1 MPKSTIFP
9 VPELVWSGKH
19 APGFNNGVSAEDIS
33 RLEVHGNPPE
43 GGNRLYLGD
52 NLPILLHLRGEYGG
66 SVDLIYIDP
75 PFDSSAEYRKKVFL
89 KTGTQPIRITE
100 SPQYS
105 DIWSGCGYL
114 QFIYERLLAAKL
126 LLKPGGN
133 MVLHCDWHRSH
144 HLRCLMDE
152 VFGPEN
158 FRNEI
163 VYCYSGG
170 GIPRSEMPKKHDV
183 LLWYSNGAGWTYN
196 AQYRSYSEGTLK
208 RGRTA
213 VKGGHARLREQGT
226 PVNDWWTDI
235 KKITSPTDPEKL
247 YYPTQKSEALLERII
262 NMLSDPGGLVLDF
275 FMGSGTAPAAAAKL
289 GRRFLGIDQNPAAVQ
304 TAVNR
309 LARMLGEAERCR
321 ETFPGF
327 EVFCAGGGEGRAQ
340 MGGCQPA
347 DGHLDA
353 QIDAGELRITAF
365 CSPRLKAIMDA
376 QQLRAE
382 DWRQTAE
389 AVFIDWDCDGEV
401 FRPSAAD
408 IPARRGLVSG
418 VYPVPQG
425 AGRIRIKAVDLLMGA
440 QTCELCVP
448 GSEQR
453 GPAFPD
459 PMKIQAKK
467 EGIENEGTDD

>member
-9 VPELVWSGKH
+9 APELVWSGKH

-213 VKGGHARLREQGT
+213 VKGEHARLREQGT
-226 PVNDWWTDI
+226 PVNDW
-235 KKITSPTDPEKL
+235 
-247 YYPTQKSEALLERII
+247 
-262 NMLSDPGGLVLDF
+262 
-275 FMGSGTAPAAAAKL
+275 
-289 GRRFLGIDQNPAAVQ
+289 
-304 TAVNR
+304 
-309 LARMLGEAERCR
+309 
-321 ETFPGF
+321 
-327 EVFCAGGGEGRAQ
+327 
-340 MGGCQPA
+340 
-347 DGHLDA
+347 
-353 QIDAGELRITAF
+353 
-365 CSPRLKAIMDA
+365 
-376 QQLRAE
+376 
-382 DWRQTAE
+382 
-389 AVFIDWDCDGEV
+389 
-401 FRPSAAD
+401 
-408 IPARRGLVSG
+408 
-418 VYPVPQG
+418 
-425 AGRIRIKAVDLLMGA
+425 
-440 QTCELCVP
+440 
-448 GSEQR
+448 
-453 GPAFPD
+453 
-459 PMKIQAKK
+459 
-467 EGIENEGTDD
+467 